1 MQWALALLGLA
12 LLLGQ
17 GVLVWLFFR
26 RADRARDAVRAAQ
39 ALREQLAQLAE
50 ASRGARQETRADFAQ
65 LTEAA
70 DKRSARLE
78 EALLARLRDQQA
90 GQLAQLDSFAGQLA
104 RLAQMNEQKLEGV
117 RQTLERQL
125 SELRA
130 DNAQKLEEMR
140 RTVDEKLHATLEQ
153 RLGESFRL
161 VGQRLEAVHKGLG
174 EMQTLAA
181 GVGDLRR
188 VLLNVKTR
196 GIWGEMQLGRI
207 LEQVLTPEQY
217 AQNVATV
224 PKSSERVEFAV
235 RLPGRGEAQQVV
247 WLPIDAKFPQ
257 EDYERLLDARERA
270 DAQAAEAAGKALETR
285 LKAEAKSIAEK
296 YVEAPYTTEFALLF
310 LPVEGLY
317 AEALGRPGLCEFLM
331 RRYKV
336 VVAGPT
342 TLAALL
348 NSLQMGFQSVAI
360 ERRSAEV
367 WALLGAVKTEFGKF
381 GDLLEK
387 TQKKLLE
394 AGNSIDAAA
403 RKSRTIERRLGRV
416 QQLPQG
422 ATPELPEELEV

>member
-1 MQWALALLGLA
+1 MLWGVALLGA
-12 LLLGQ
+12 LLLAGQ
-17 GVLVWLFFR
+17 GALLWLFFR
-26 RADRARDAVRAAQ
+26 RADRARDAARAAQ
-39 ALREQLAQLAE
+39 ALRESLAQLAE
-50 ASRGARQETRADFAQ
+50 ALRSARQETRADFAQ
-65 LTEAA
+65 LAETA

-78 EALLARLRDQQA
+78 EAVLLRLRDQQA

-224 PKSSERVEFAV
+224 PRSSERVEFAV
-235 RLPGRGEAQQVV
+235 RLPGKGEAQQVV